1 MSKNTQPKRWQGR
14 GSGRSGDWG
23 WYGPLALV
31 LHVVAGFSLS
41 RSLSKQKTN
50 VFFSFWPQNFRWHEK
65 LHAAEIYRWRA
76 CSYLCVRVCVC
87 MCGGLCLPT
96 VALFAMGIRTTNA
109 EGYWGTNSYCY
120 CTEETL
126 SSLKIS
132 METFN
137 KPLFIYLVCFLP
149 LKLRLPWIE
158 NLFGS
163 NFDLLCNYRRLRDLY
178 THFC

>member
-14 GSGRSGDWG
+14 GSGRCGDWG

-96 VALFAMGIRTTNA
+96 VALFAIGIRTTNA

-137 KPLFIYLVCFLP
+137 KPRVFPTIKSEIALDWKPIWF
-149 LKLRLPWIE
+149 
-158 NLFGS
+158 
-163 NFDLLCNYRRLRDLY
+163 
-178 THFC
+178 